1 LVHKQSN
8 GQSNVHVVIAIGNPS
23 LRLAL
28 ELLLSEEPGVEVV
41 GTTSET
47 EGLLAL
53 VRTAQPDLVV
63 LDWQLPGRP
72 ISDLLSLLQSAEE
85 RPKLIVLNGD
95 ARVRQ
100 RALRAGADAF
110 VTVGDSPNHLLD
122 VFRGLREGEIE
133 VDQ

>member
-1 LVHKQSN
+1 
-8 GQSNVHVVIAIGNPS
+8 VHVVIAIGNPS

-63 LDWQLPGRP
+63 LDWQLPGRSM
-72 ISDLLSLLQSAEE
+72 SDLLSLVQSMEG
-85 RPKLIVLNGD
+85 RPKLIILSGD

-100 RALRAGADAF
+100 HALGAGAHAF
-110 VTVGDSPNHLLD
+110 VTVGESPNHLLD
-122 VFRGLREGEIE
+122 AFRVLREGEGE
-133 VDQ
+133 VNE